1 MDVNFTREQ
10 EKFRLE
16 VREFLTSAIP
26 PKLADK
32 IENNKPL

>member
-32 IENNKPL
+32 I